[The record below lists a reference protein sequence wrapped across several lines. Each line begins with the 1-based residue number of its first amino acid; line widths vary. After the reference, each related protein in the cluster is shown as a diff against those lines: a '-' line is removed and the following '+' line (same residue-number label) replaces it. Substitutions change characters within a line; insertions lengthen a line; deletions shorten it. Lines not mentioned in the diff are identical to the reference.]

1 MIDRDYII
9 KVTNAVNFL
18 TGKDSLFSRQVK
30 RIILAEFERAVVP
43 VGMKVMNGEKIDPDR
58 PEASVGYVEGGKQI

>member
-18 TGKDSLFSRQVK
+18 CDKDSLFSRQVK
-30 RIILAEFERAVVP
+30 RIILAEFERAVIP
-43 VGMKVMNGEKIDPDR
+43 VGMKVMNEKK
-58 PEASVGYVEGGKQI
+58 EVVA